1 MSISKLDFELDKELS
16 LWAVMIDRE
25 IEPRLKTLARKFPAI
40 VLTGPRQSGKST
52 VCRRVFANL
61 PYATLESPD
70 VRAFASEDPRGF
82 LKQFPNGAILD
93 EIQNSP
99 QLPSYLQEIIDREP
113 TPGRWILTGSHN
125 LSVMESASQ
134 SLAGRS
140 AVVHLLPLSRDEVIR
155 FSHHPKTLNEVL
167 LTGGYPRI
175 LDRNLKPADWL
186 ASYVATYLERDV
198 RSISNVGDLVA
209 FQRFVQLS
217 AGRVAQ
223 LLNFSSLA
231 SDCGVSQPTA
241 KAWSSVLEASFI
253 GFRLPSYHGN
263 ISKRLIKM
271 PKLHFYDTGLA
282 CWLLGIRDT
291 AQLDLHPLRGAIF
304 ECWVVSEIIKQ
315 RFNLGEANGVYFF
328 RDKAGLESD
337 VLVQARKSLKIV
349 EVKAGQTISSDWAAS
364 SRKITEL
371 FARTKQRTSSV
382 VVYGG
387 TEKQERNGVTYLPW
401 HSMQDYSWVE

>member
-1 MSISKLDFELDKELS
+1 
-16 LWAVMIDRE
+16 MIDRDV
-25 IEPRLKTLARKFPAI
+25 EPWLKRLARQFPAI

-52 VCRRVFANL
+52 LCQKVFANL
-61 PYATLESPD
+61 PCATLESPD

-82 LKQFPNGAILD
+82 LQQFPKGAVLD

-99 QLPSYLQEIIDREP
+99 HLASYLQGIIDREP
-113 TPGRWILTGSHN
+113 TPGRWILTGSQN

-140 AVVHLLPLSRDEVIR
+140 AVVRLLPLSRHEVVG
-155 FSHHPKTLNEVL
+155 FSHHPKTLNETL
-167 LTGGYPRI
+167 LAGGYPRI
-175 LDRNLKPADWL
+175 LDRRLRPADWL

-198 RSISNVGDLVA
+198 RSISNVGDLAA

-217 AGRVAQ
+217 AGRLAQ

-231 SDCGVSQPTA
+231 GDCGVSQPTA
-241 KAWSSVLEASFI
+241 RAWSSVLEASFI
-253 GFRLPSYHGN
+253 AFRLPSYHGN

-271 PKLHFYDTGLA
+271 PKLHFYDAGLA

-291 AQLDLHPLRGAIF
+291 AQLDVHPLRGAIF
-304 ECWVVSEIIKQ
+304 ESWVVSEIIKQ
-315 RFNLGEANGVYFF
+315 RFNRGEANGVYFF

-337 VLVQARKSLKIV
+337 ALVQGRKGLIIV

-364 SRKITEL
+364 SQKITEL
-371 FARTKQRTSSV
+371 FAKTKQGVSSV

-387 TEKQERNGVTYLPW
+387 AEEQRRNGVTYLPW
-401 HSMQDYSWVE
+401 HAIQDYSWVE

>member
-1 MSISKLDFELDKELS
+1 
-16 LWAVMIDRE
+16 MIDRDV
-25 IEPRLKTLARKFPAI
+25 EPRLKTLARLFPAI

-52 VCRRVFANL
+52 VCQKVFANL

-82 LKQFPNGAILD
+82 LKQFPKGAVLD
-93 EIQNSP
+93 EIQKTP
-99 QLPSYLQEIIDREP
+99 QLVSYLQEVIDREP
-113 TPGRWILTGSHN
+113 APGRWILTGSHN
-125 LSVMESASQ
+125 LSVMESTSQ

-140 AVVHLLPLSRDEVIR
+140 AVVYLLPLSRHEVVG
-155 FSHHPKTLNEVL
+155 FSHHPKTLNETL

-175 LDRNLKPADWL
+175 LDRRLRPADWL

-198 RSISNVGDLVA
+198 RSISNVGDLAA
-209 FQRFVQLS
+209 FQRLVQLS
-217 AGRVAQ
+217 AGRLAQ

-231 SDCGVSQPTA
+231 ADCGVSQPTA

-253 GFRLPSYHGN
+253 AFRLPSYHGN

-282 CWLLGIRDT
+282 CWLLGIREA

-315 RFNLGEANGVYFF
+315 RFNRGESDGVYFF
-328 RDKAGLESD
+328 RDKAGLEGD
-337 VLVQARKSLKIV
+337 ALVQGRKSLKIV

-371 FARTKQRTSSV
+371 FAKTKQAVSSL

-401 HSMQDYSWVE
+401 HAIQDYSWVE

>member
-1 MSISKLDFELDKELS
+1 
-16 LWAVMIDRE
+16 MIARN
-25 IEPRLKTLARKFPAI
+25 IEPRLKSLAKQFPAI

-52 VCRRVFANL
+52 VCQKVFAHL

-82 LKQFPNGAILD
+82 LKQFPKGAVLD

-99 QLPSYLQEIIDREP
+99 QITSYLQEIIDREP
-113 TPGRWILTGSHN
+113 TPGRWVLTGSHN
-125 LSVMESASQ
+125 LSVMESTSQ

-140 AVVHLLPLSRDEVIR
+140 AVVHLLPLSRDEVVG
-155 FSHHPKTLNEVL
+155 FSQHPKTLNETL

-175 LDRNLKPADWL
+175 LDRKLKPADWL
-186 ASYVATYLERDV
+186 AAYVATYLERDV
-198 RSISNVGDLVA
+198 RSISNVGDLTA
-209 FQRFVQLS
+209 FQRFAQLS
-217 AGRVAQ
+217 AGRLAQ

-231 SDCGVSQPTA
+231 ADCGVSQPTA

-253 GFRLPSYHGN
+253 AFRLPSYHGN
-263 ISKRLIKM
+263 FSKRLIKM

-282 CWLLGIRDT
+282 CWLLGIRDV
-291 AQLDLHPLRGAIF
+291 AQLDVHPLRGAIF

-315 RFNLGEANGVYFF
+315 RFNQGEANGVFFF

-337 VLVQARKSLKIV
+337 ALVQGRKTLKIV
-349 EVKAGQTISSDWAAS
+349 EVKAGQTISSDWAGS

-371 FARTKQRTSSV
+371 FAKTKQAVSSV

-387 TEKQERNGVTYLPW
+387 AEKQERNGVTYLPW
-401 HSMQDYSWVE
+401 HAIQDYSWVE

>member
-1 MSISKLDFELDKELS
+1 MLLAD
-16 LWAVMIDRE
+16 MIDRE
-25 IEPRLKTLARKFPAI
+25 LETRLRTLSKQFPAI

-52 VCRRVFANL
+52 LCQNVFSHL

-70 VRAFASEDPRGF
+70 VRAFAAEDPRGF
-82 LKQFPNGAILD
+82 LAQFPKGAVLD
-93 EIQNSP
+93 EIQHSP
-99 QLPSYLQEIIDREP
+99 PLASYLQEIVDREP
-113 TPGRWILTGSHN
+113 APGRWVLTGSQN
-125 LSVMESASQ
+125 LSVMESTSQ
-134 SLAGRS
+134 SLAGRVD
-140 AVVHLLPLSRDEVIR
+140 VVHLLPLSRQEAVA
-155 FSHHPKTLNEVL
+155 FSHHPKTLNETL

-175 LDRNLKPADWL
+175 LDRKLKPGDWL

-198 RSISNVGDLVA
+198 RSISNVGDLAA
-209 FQRFVQLS
+209 FQRFLQLC
-217 AGRVAQ
+217 AGRLGQ

-231 SDCGVSQPTA
+231 ADCGVTQPTA
-241 KAWSSVLEASFI
+241 KAWWSVLEASFI
-253 GFRLPSYHGN
+253 VFRLPSYHSN

-282 CWLLGIRDT
+282 CWLLGIRET

-315 RFNLGEANGVYFF
+315 RFNRGEIHGVYFF

-337 VLVQARKSLKIV
+337 ALVQGRKSLTLV
-349 EVKAGQTISSDWAAS
+349 EVKAGQTIASDWAVA

-371 FARTKQRTSSV
+371 FAKSKQAVSSV

-387 TEKQERNGVTYLPW
+387 TSLQERNGVTYLPW
-401 HSMQDYSWVE
+401 RAIQDYSWLE

>member
-1 MSISKLDFELDKELS
+1 MFLPG
-16 LWAVMIDRE
+16 MIDRDV
-25 IEPRLKTLARKFPAI
+25 EPRLKSLARQFPAV

-52 VCRRVFANL
+52 VCQKVFAHL
-61 PYATLESPD
+61 PCATLESPD

-82 LKQFPNGAILD
+82 LKQFPKGAILD
-93 EIQNSP
+93 EIQNTP
-99 QLPSYLQEIIDREP
+99 QLASYLQEAIDREP
-113 TPGRWILTGSHN
+113 APGRWILTGSHN
-125 LSVMESASQ
+125 LSLMQSTSQ
-134 SLAGRS
+134 SLAGRA
-140 AVVHLLPLSRDEVIR
+140 AVVHLLPLSRHEVIQ
-155 FSHHPKTLNEVL
+155 FSHHPKTLNETL

-175 LDRNLKPADWL
+175 LDRGVRPSDWL
-186 ASYVATYLERDV
+186 SSYVATYLERDV
-198 RSISNVGDLVA
+198 RSITKVGDLVP

-217 AGRVAQ
+217 AGRLAQ

-231 SDCGVSQPTA
+231 ADCGVSQPTA
-241 KAWSSVLEASFI
+241 RAWSSVLEAGFI
-253 GFRLPSYHGN
+253 AFRLPSYHGN

-282 CWLLGIRDT
+282 CWLLGIREA
-291 AQLDLHPLRGAIF
+291 AQLDVHPLRGAIF

-315 RFNLGEANGVYFF
+315 RFNRGEANGVFFF

-337 VLVQARKSLKIV
+337 ALVQGRKSLILV

-371 FARTKQRTSSV
+371 FAKTRQAVTSV

-387 TEKQERNGVTYLPW
+387 TDRQERNGVTYLPW
-401 HSMQDYSWVE
+401 HGIQDYSWVE

>member
-1 MSISKLDFELDKELS
+1 M
-16 LWAVMIDRE
+16 
-25 IEPRLKTLARKFPAI
+25 
-40 VLTGPRQSGKST
+40 
-52 VCRRVFANL
+52 FANL

-82 LKQFPNGAILD
+82 LKQFPKGAVLD

-99 QLPSYLQEIIDREP
+99 QLASYLQEIIDREP
-113 TPGRWILTGSHN
+113 APGRWILTGSHN
-125 LSVMESASQ
+125 LSVMESTSQ

-140 AVVHLLPLSRDEVIR
+140 AVVHLLPLSRHEVVG
-155 FSHHPKTLNEVL
+155 FSHHPKTLNETL

-175 LDRNLKPADWL
+175 LDRELRPADWL

-217 AGRVAQ
+217 AGRLAQ

-231 SDCGVSQPTA
+231 ADCGVSQPTA

-253 GFRLPSYHGN
+253 AFRLPSYHGN

-291 AQLDLHPLRGAIF
+291 AQLDVHPLRGAIF

-315 RFNLGEANGVYFF
+315 RFNRGEANGVYFF

-337 VLVQARKSLKIV
+337 ALVQGRKTLKIV
-349 EVKAGQTISSDWAAS
+349 EVKAGQTIASDWAAS

-371 FARTKQRTSSV
+371 FAKTKQAVSSV

-387 TEKQERNGVTYLPW
+387 AEKQERNGVTYLPW
-401 HSMQDYSWVE
+401 HAIQDYSWDE